1 MLAPPVLR
9 QLYDYNYWARDRQ
22 LDACRKLSE
31 EQFTRKL
38 GGSFASIRDTLVH
51 VAGAEWIWC
60 ERWNGR
66 SPRIFPK
73 GEQFPNLGAVEKYW
87 RGVEQD
93 VRAFVGSV
101 SEPALLKPLT
111 YTNMAGEQ
119 WTYPLWQAMFH
130 LVNHGTYHRGQVTT
144 LLRQLGAEAEAVDF
158 LVMVD
163 RKAAAKGK

>member
-1 MLAPPVLR
+1 MIAPPVLR

-38 GGSFASIRDTLVH
+38 GGSFASIRDTLTH

-93 VRAFVGSV
+93 VRAFLGSV

-111 YTNMAGEQ
+111 YTNMAGER

-144 LLRQLGAEAEAVDF
+144 LLRQLGAKAEAVDF

-163 RKAAAKGK
+163 REPAAKGK